1 MIAQLLTPTH
11 LAILLV
17 ALLLVLGPKRVP
29 ESGRALGRG
38 VREFRDAITG
48 HNLPPD
54 AEPAQSLHTGSGQDR
69 MEAEPLSAPGRE

>member
-17 ALLLVLGPKRVP
+17 ALLLILGPRRLP

-38 VREFRDAITG
+38 IREFRDAITG
-48 HNLPPD
+48 HNASPDTEPP
-54 AEPAQSLHTGSGQDR
+54 HTGSGQDR
-69 MEAEPLSAPGRE
+69 VEAEPLPASGRE